1 MILHGGRTIM
11 KQIEVGAFITQC
23 RKEKKL
29 TQAQLAEKLNITDR
43 AVSKWETGKSMPDS
57 SIMLELCE
65 ILGITVNELLMG
77 EREKRESYKE
87 KGDENLDTID
97 TIKKRKNRVGF
108 KRLGAVI
115 FSALL
120 FTAMAVCFICDM
132 AISGRLT
139 WSLISAVSIVFGW
152 AVCLP
157 GIRFGKKGIVRCF
170 GWLSGLIIPYLY
182 VLSRLINVR
191 EVFTVGGTMAVISV
205 AFLWMVI
212 GVFKKMWS
220 GKKRAVFGT
229 VCLVSALFV
238 VTVNVVLS
246 RMTGS
251 PVFNVWDGITVLVLL
266 VSAGVSFGLG
276 GQEEKAAGE
285 SLDGREPVEY

>member
-1 MILHGGRTIM
+1 M

-77 EREKRESYKE
+77 EREKRESYEE

>member
-1 MILHGGRTIM
+1 M

-77 EREKRESYKE
+77 EREKRKSYEE
-87 KGDENLDTID
+87 KADANLDTID

-276 GQEEKAAGE
+276 GKEEKAAGE

>member
-1 MILHGGRTIM
+1 M

-276 GQEEKAAGE
+276 GKEEKAAGE

>member
-1 MILHGGRTIM
+1 M

-77 EREKRESYKE
+77 EREKRESYEE
-87 KGDENLDTID
+87 KADANLDTID
-97 TIKKRKNRVGF
+97 TIKKRKNCVGF

-115 FSALL
+115 FSALF

-205 AFLWMVI
+205 SFLWMVI

>member
-1 MILHGGRTIM
+1 M

-77 EREKRESYKE
+77 EREKRELYEE

-115 FSALL
+115 FSALF

>member
-1 MILHGGRTIM
+1 M

-77 EREKRESYKE
+77 EREKRELYEE

-115 FSALL
+115 FSALF

-205 AFLWMVI
+205 SFLWMVI

-285 SLDGREPVEY
+285 SLDVRDPFEY

>member
-1 MILHGGRTIM
+1 M

-77 EREKRESYKE
+77 EREKRELSE
-87 KGDENLDTID
+87 ETGDENLDTID

>member
-1 MILHGGRTIM
+1 M

-77 EREKRESYKE
+77 EREKRELYEE

-115 FSALL
+115 FSALF

-205 AFLWMVI
+205 SFLWMVI

-276 GQEEKAAGE
+276 GQEENAAGE

>member
-1 MILHGGRTIM
+1 M

-97 TIKKRKNRVGF
+97 TIKKRKNHVGF

-276 GQEEKAAGE
+276 GKEEKAAGE

>member
-1 MILHGGRTIM
+1 M

-77 EREKRESYKE
+77 EREKRELYEE

-205 AFLWMVI
+205 SFLWMVI

>member
-1 MILHGGRTIM
+1 M

-97 TIKKRKNRVGF
+97 TIKKRKNHVGF

>member
-1 MILHGGRTIM
+1 M

-77 EREKRESYKE
+77 EREKRELYEE

-205 AFLWMVI
+205 SFLWMVI

-246 RMTGS
+246 QMTGS

>member
-1 MILHGGRTIM
+1 MM

-77 EREKRESYKE
+77 EREKRESYEE
-87 KGDENLDTID
+87 KADANLDTID
-97 TIKKRKNRVGF
+97 TIKKRKNCVGF

-139 WSLISAVSIVFGW
+139 WSLIPAVSIVFGW

-285 SLDGREPVEY
+285 SLDGRDPVEY

>member
-1 MILHGGRTIM
+1 M

-77 EREKRESYKE
+77 EREKRESYEE
-87 KGDENLDTID
+87 KADANLDTID
-97 TIKKRKNRVGF
+97 TIKKRKNCVGF

-157 GIRFGKKGIVRCF
+157 GIRFGKKGMVRCF

-276 GQEEKAAGE
+276 GKEEKAAGE

>member
-1 MILHGGRTIM
+1 M

-77 EREKRESYKE
+77 EREKRESYEE

-229 VCLVSALFV
+229 VCLVSARFV

>member
-1 MILHGGRTIM
+1 M

-77 EREKRESYKE
+77 EREKRELYEE

-115 FSALL
+115 FSALF

-157 GIRFGKKGIVRCF
+157 GIRFGKKGSVRCF

-205 AFLWMVI
+205 SFLWVVI

-276 GQEEKAAGE
+276 GQEENAAGE

>member
-1 MILHGGRTIM
+1 M

-77 EREKRESYKE
+77 EREKRELYEE

-115 FSALL
+115 FSALF

-276 GQEEKAAGE
+276 GQEENAAGE

>member
-1 MILHGGRTIM
+1 M

-77 EREKRESYKE
+77 EREKRELYEE

-157 GIRFGKKGIVRCF
+157 GIRFGKKGMVRCF

-276 GQEEKAAGE
+276 GKEEKAAGE

>member
-1 MILHGGRTIM
+1 M

-266 VSAGVSFGLG
+266 VSAGVLFGLG

>member
-77 EREKRESYKE
+77 EREKRESYEE

>member
-1 MILHGGRTIM
+1 M

-115 FSALL
+115 FSALF

-205 AFLWMVI
+205 SFLWMVI

>member
-1 MILHGGRTIM
+1 M

-77 EREKRESYKE
+77 EREKRESYEE

-139 WSLISAVSIVFGW
+139 WSLISA
-152 AVCLP
+152 
-157 GIRFGKKGIVRCF
+157 R
-170 GWLSGLIIPYLY
+170 
-182 VLSRLINVR
+182 
-191 EVFTVGGTMAVISV
+191 
-205 AFLWMVI
+205 
-212 GVFKKMWS
+212 
-220 GKKRAVFGT
+220 
-229 VCLVSALFV
+229 
-238 VTVNVVLS
+238 
-246 RMTGS
+246 
-251 PVFNVWDGITVLVLL
+251 
-266 VSAGVSFGLG
+266 
-276 GQEEKAAGE
+276 
-285 SLDGREPVEY
+285 

>member
-157 GIRFGKKGIVRCF
+157 GIRFGKKGMVRCF

-285 SLDGREPVEY
+285 SLDGRDPVEY

>member
-1 MILHGGRTIM
+1 M

-77 EREKRESYKE
+77 EREKRESYEE

-220 GKKRAVFGT
+220 GKKRTVFGT

-246 RMTGS
+246 QMTGS

>member
-1 MILHGGRTIM
+1 M

-77 EREKRESYKE
+77 EREKRESYEE
-87 KGDENLDTID
+87 KADANLDTID
-97 TIKKRKNRVGF
+97 TIKKRKNCVGF

>member
-1 MILHGGRTIM
+1 
-11 KQIEVGAFITQC
+11 
-23 RKEKKL
+23 
-29 TQAQLAEKLNITDR
+29 
-43 AVSKWETGKSMPDS
+43 
-57 SIMLELCE
+57 MLELCE

-77 EREKRESYKE
+77 EREKRELYEE

-115 FSALL
+115 FSALF

-205 AFLWMVI
+205 SFLWMVI

-229 VCLVSALFV
+229 VCLVSALLV

>member
-1 MILHGGRTIM
+1 M

-97 TIKKRKNRVGF
+97 TIKKRKNCVGF

-157 GIRFGKKGIVRCF
+157 GIRFGKKGMVRCF

>member
-1 MILHGGRTIM
+1 M

-77 EREKRESYKE
+77 EREKRELYEE

>member
-1 MILHGGRTIM
+1 M

-205 AFLWMVI
+205 SFLWMVI

>member
-1 MILHGGRTIM
+1 M

-157 GIRFGKKGIVRCF
+157 GIRFGKKGMVRCF

>member
-1 MILHGGRTIM
+1 M

-77 EREKRESYKE
+77 EREKRELYEE

-115 FSALL
+115 FSALF

-205 AFLWMVI
+205 SFLWVVI

-276 GQEEKAAGE
+276 GQEENAAGE

>member
-1 MILHGGRTIM
+1 M

-29 TQAQLAEKLNITDR
+29 TQAQLTEKLNITDR

-77 EREKRESYKE
+77 EREKRESYEE
-87 KGDENLDTID
+87 KADANLDTID
-97 TIKKRKNRVGF
+97 TIKKRKNCVGF

-157 GIRFGKKGIVRCF
+157 GIRFGKKGMVRCF

>member
-1 MILHGGRTIM
+1 M

>member
-1 MILHGGRTIM
+1 M
-11 KQIEVGAFITQC
+11 
-23 RKEKKL
+23 
-29 TQAQLAEKLNITDR
+29 NITDR

-77 EREKRESYKE
+77 EREKRESYEE

-246 RMTGS
+246 QMTGS

>member
-1 MILHGGRTIM
+1 
-11 KQIEVGAFITQC
+11 
-23 RKEKKL
+23 
-29 TQAQLAEKLNITDR
+29 
-43 AVSKWETGKSMPDS
+43 
-57 SIMLELCE
+57 
-65 ILGITVNELLMG
+65 
-77 EREKRESYKE
+77 
-87 KGDENLDTID
+87 
-97 TIKKRKNRVGF
+97 
-108 KRLGAVI
+108 
-115 FSALL
+115 
-120 FTAMAVCFICDM
+120 
-132 AISGRLT
+132 
-139 WSLISAVSIVFGW
+139 
-152 AVCLP
+152 
-157 GIRFGKKGIVRCF
+157 
-170 GWLSGLIIPYLY
+170 
-182 VLSRLINVR
+182 
-191 EVFTVGGTMAVISV
+191 MAVISV

-276 GQEEKAAGE
+276 GKEEKAAGE

>member
-1 MILHGGRTIM
+1 MM

-77 EREKRESYKE
+77 EREKRESYEE
-87 KGDENLDTID
+87 KADANLDTID
-97 TIKKRKNRVGF
+97 TIKKRKKRVGF

-139 WSLISAVSIVFGW
+139 WSLIPAASIVFGW

-285 SLDGREPVEY
+285 SLDGRDPVEY

>member
-1 MILHGGRTIM
+1 MM

-77 EREKRESYKE
+77 EREKRESYEE
-87 KGDENLDTID
+87 KADANLDTID

-139 WSLISAVSIVFGW
+139 WSLIPAVSIVFGW

-276 GQEEKAAGE
+276 GKEEKAAGE

>member
-1 MILHGGRTIM
+1 M

-77 EREKRESYKE
+77 EREKRESYEE
-87 KGDENLDTID
+87 KADANLDTID
-97 TIKKRKNRVGF
+97 TIKKRKNCVGF

-276 GQEEKAAGE
+276 GKEEKAAGE

>member
-97 TIKKRKNRVGF
+97 TIKKRKNHVGF

-157 GIRFGKKGIVRCF
+157 GIRFGKKGMVRCF